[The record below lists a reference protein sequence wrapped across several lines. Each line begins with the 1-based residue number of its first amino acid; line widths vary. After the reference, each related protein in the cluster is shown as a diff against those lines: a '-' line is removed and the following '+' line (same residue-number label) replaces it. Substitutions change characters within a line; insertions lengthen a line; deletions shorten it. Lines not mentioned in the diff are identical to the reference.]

1 MIKEFYGNF
10 KKKVIESINAMPEEE
25 FIDIDILLEQIII
38 LNKIEKAEKD
48 ISEGKVYTTEEAKQ
62 RLSKWLQ

>member
-1 MIKEFYGNF
+1 
-10 KKKVIESINAMPEEE
+10 MPEEE

>member
-1 MIKEFYGNF
+1 MAIS
-10 KKKVIESINAMPEEE
+10 KKQVIESINAMPEEK
-25 FIDIDILLEQIII
+25 FNDIDVLLERIVI

-48 ISEGKVYTTEEAKQ
+48 IAEGKVYTTQEAKQ